1 MDKVVTDSLRTLE
14 EEKVEV
20 SWEDSN
26 LGQYGFHGRT
36 LSQFSIG
43 PAEKVQKLQNRAA
56 PILRLESNEH
66 DFNESFWAL
75 S

>member
-1 MDKVVTDSLRTLE
+1 MAFTA
-14 EEKVEV
+14 
-20 SWEDSN
+20 
-26 LGQYGFHGRT
+26 T

-56 PILRLESNEH
+56 PILRLESNEQ
-66 DFNESFWAL
+66 DFNESFQAL